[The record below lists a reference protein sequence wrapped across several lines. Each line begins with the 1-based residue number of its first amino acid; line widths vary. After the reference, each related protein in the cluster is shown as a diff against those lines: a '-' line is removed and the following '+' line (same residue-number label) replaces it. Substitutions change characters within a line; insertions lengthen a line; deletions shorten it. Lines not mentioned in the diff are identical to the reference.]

1 MSENEN
7 QVVTHEAAEHRYVL
21 TVGGEQVGFA
31 AYTDRGGERVFTH
44 TEIDPAQGGKGYGS
58 TLIAGALDQVRDE
71 GLRVVPECPFVAA
84 YVQKH
89 HEFDDIVT
97 PAADR

>member
-7 QVVTHEAAEHRYVL
+7 QVVTHEPTENRYVL
-21 TVGGEQVGFA
+21 TVDGEQVGFA
-31 AYTDRGGERVFTH
+31 AYTDQGGERVFTH

-58 TLIAGALDQVRDE
+58 ILVAGALGQVREE
-71 GLRVVPECPFVAA
+71 GLTVVPECPFVAK
-84 YVQKH
+84 YVEKH
-89 HEFDDIVT
+89 HDFDDIIT